1 MEIKLLPQL
10 TQYTPACR
18 QALHLATNKHVSV
31 YYSAIILFN
40 KPYVTLH
47 DVLHSSGT
55 KPGIGMQPDHRT
67 VHCGCGL
74 ARLQVYSRKRTKH
87 KACGRAWHDRPKRRN

>member
-1 MEIKLLPQL
+1 MQTLQILVLIDLEIKLLSQL

-18 QALHLATNKHVSV
+18 QALYLATNKHVSV

-67 VHCGCGL
+67 VHSWVWL
-74 ARLQVYSRKRTKH
+74 SETTSVQQKTYQT
-87 KACGRAWHDRPKRRN
+87 